1 MGVWEKIVSENP
13 RFNRS
18 SIKNSELFIKTLI
31 CCQRHYYQITNPSI
45 FKNCT
50 DLADLQT
57 L

>member
-31 CCQRHYYQITNPSI
+31 CCQRHYYQITNLSI